1 MTQPIDRLFER
12 LSMTYGIAWDNSL
25 GTAPLNEIKS
35 FWMHG
40 LSGFLQNKESMMAI
54 SWALNHLPERP
65 PNLVQF
71 KNLCYQAPAVER
83 PQLPSPPADPER
95 VKQELAKFSGF
106 RMGPKVDPK
115 VAPRLDPLNN
125 QNPSPGCMRVSIPL
139 KGRVVSA
146 HSLNTD
152 TVFPDVP
159 MSCTRVSIVGT
170 ATLHES

>member
-40 LSGFLQNKESMMAI
+40 LSGFLQSKESMMAI
-54 SWALNHLPERP
+54 SWALNQLPERP

-83 PQLPSPPADPER
+83 PKLPSPPADPER
-95 VKQELAKFSGF
+95 VKQELAKLAGINK
-106 RMGPKVDPK
+106 PKQDPK
-115 VAPRLDPLNN
+115 DWARKILGDYAAGVKKPVA
-125 QNPSPGCMRVSIPL
+125 
-139 KGRVVSA
+139 VVQMA
-146 HSLNTD
+146 RDALR
-152 TVFPDVP
+152 
-159 MSCTRVSIVGT
+159 MST
-170 ATLHES
+170 

>member
-12 LSMTYGIAWDNSL
+12 LSMTYGIAWDNSI

-35 FWMHG
+35 FWMNQ
-40 LSGFLQNKESMMAI
+40 LSGFMQSKESMMAI

-95 VKQELAKFSGF
+95 VKQEFAKLGAMNKS
-106 RMGPKVDPK
+106 KSDPK
-115 VAPRLDPLNN
+115 DWARKILGDYAAGVKKTPAVLKMARDALKNN
-125 QNPSPGCMRVSIPL
+125 VQ
-139 KGRVVSA
+139 
-146 HSLNTD
+146 
-152 TVFPDVP
+152 
-159 MSCTRVSIVGT
+159 
-170 ATLHES
+170 

>member
-25 GTAPLNEIKS
+25 GTAPLNELKS

-40 LSGFLQNKESMMAI
+40 LSGFLQSKESMMAI

-83 PQLPSPPADPER
+83 PKLPSPPADPER
-95 VKQELAKFSGF
+95 VKQELAKLAGINK
-106 RMGPKVDPK
+106 PKQDPK
-115 VAPRLDPLNN
+115 DWARKILGDYAAGVKKPVA
-125 QNPSPGCMRVSIPL
+125 
-139 KGRVVSA
+139 VVQMA
-146 HSLNTD
+146 RDALR
-152 TVFPDVP
+152 
-159 MSCTRVSIVGT
+159 MST
-170 ATLHES
+170 

>member
-40 LSGFLQNKESMMAI
+40 LSGFLQSKESMMAI

-83 PQLPSPPADPER
+83 PKLPSPPADPER
-95 VKQELAKFSGF
+95 VKQELAKLAGINK
-106 RMGPKVDPK
+106 PKQDPK
-115 VAPRLDPLNN
+115 DWARKILGDYAAGVKKPVA
-125 QNPSPGCMRVSIPL
+125 
-139 KGRVVSA
+139 VVQMA
-146 HSLNTD
+146 RDALR
-152 TVFPDVP
+152 
-159 MSCTRVSIVGT
+159 MST
-170 ATLHES
+170 

>member
-12 LSMTYGIAWDNSL
+12 LSLTYGNAWDNSI

-35 FWMHG
+35 FWMNQ
-40 LSGFLQNKESMMAI
+40 LAGFMQSKESMMAI

-95 VKQELAKFSGF
+95 VKQELAKLAVIK
-106 RMGPKVDPK
+106 KVNHDPK
-115 VAPRLDPLNN
+115 DWARKILGDYAAGVKKSPTVVKMARDALNV
-125 QNPSPGCMRVSIPL
+125 Q
-139 KGRVVSA
+139 
-146 HSLNTD
+146 
-152 TVFPDVP
+152 
-159 MSCTRVSIVGT
+159 
-170 ATLHES
+170 